1 MNDLTKTD
9 ITELLDKYG
18 LSPLK
23 KLGQNFLTDS
33 NIVGKIAEAA
43 GITSSSNVIEIGPG
57 LGSLTGR
64 ISDTAKRV
72 VCIEL
77 DSGLMRVLEDRFK
90 DTGNVTLIH
99 GDILKTDLNETAE
112 KYFGGEDFIVVGNL
126 PYYITAKTIIRICES
141 GAKSMTVMIQKEV
154 ADRLASPPGS
164 RDYGSITASVAY
176 YGAPEL
182 MFTVPGSCFYPV
194 PDVESAVVTTDLK
207 KDVLKTDRK
216 NYVKVVRAS
225 FAQRRKTIFN
235 NLCSAFGKECGKERI
250 AALLGECGIKK
261 EARAESLSREDFASI
276 AEKLFK

>member
-43 GITSSSNVIEIGPG
+43 GIAPSSNVIEIGPG

-77 DSGLMRVLEDRFK
+77 DSGLMKVLKDRFGNA
-90 DTGNVTLIH
+90 GNVTLIH

-112 KYFGGEDFIVVGNL
+112 KFFGGEDFIVVGNL

-194 PDVESAVVTTDLK
+194 PEVESAVITADLK
-207 KDVLKTDRK
+207 KDVLRTDRK
-216 NYVKVVRAS
+216 NYVSVVRAS
-225 FAQRRKTIFN
+225 FAQRRKTIYN
-235 NLCSAFGKECGKERI
+235 NLCSAFGKECGKDRI
-250 AALLGECGIKK
+250 AALLTECGIKK
-261 EARAESLSREDFASI
+261 EARAESLSREDFASL